1 MHNLSTAPRIDSI
14 ASLRTL
20 IAEPP
25 ALMKKRLQPRIDA
38 HCASIIERASVCAV
52 GLFAAP
58 VAIHYLNLRATPV
71 LQAHGNTLV
80 LSWPT
85 DTPLPEPLKHGDT
98 LACSLFFIMPGIGFA
113 LRANGHCRVQ
123 HSLAGHQ
130 LVFSAQAFFL
140 HCSRAAV
147 RAQLWT
153 PPTTT
158 PIEPLAASG
167 QNELSDQ
174 ALAFIERVPYLLMLT
189 RNAQGATE
197 LSPRGD
203 PQGFVLAADRRTL
216 LLPERPGNKV
226 ACSLLNVMATGEVG
240 LSLWVPG
247 ARTALAINGQAWLTN
262 ERKCLEPL
270 AIGNKVPTVAMVVQV
285 SDWCFQSSQTL
296 VDAGLWQPE
305 TYVDEHTLAS
315 FPKMLAE
322 HMNGTGLLGKATTL
336 VVDAVV
342 KHDLKHLY

>member
-1 MHNLSTAPRIDSI
+1 MHDLSTASRIDSI
-14 ASLRTL
+14 ASLRKR

-52 GLFAAP
+52 GFFAAP
-58 VAIHYLNLRATPV
+58 LAIHYLNLRASPV
-71 LQAHGNTLV
+71 LHAEGDTLV
-80 LSWPT
+80 LSWPA
-85 DTPLPEPLKHGDT
+85 DTQLPEPLKHGNS

-113 LRANGHCRVQ
+113 LRANGHCRMQ
-123 HSLAGHQ
+123 HSLSGSQ
-130 LVFSAQAFFL
+130 LVFGAQAFFL

-153 PPTTT
+153 PRAAPS
-158 PIEPLAASG
+158 EPLAASG
-167 QNELSDQ
+167 QRELSDE

-203 PQGFVLAADRRTL
+203 PEGFVLAADRRTL

-226 ACSLLNVMATGEVG
+226 AGSLLNVMATGEIA
-240 LSLWVPG
+240 LSLLVPG
-247 ARTALAINGQAWLTN
+247 NCSALAIRAQAWLTDD
-262 ERKCLEPL
+262 RQWLEPL
-270 AIGNKVPTVAMVVQV
+270 AIGNKVPTLATVVQV
-285 SDWCFQSSQTL
+285 NDWCFQSSQTL

-305 TYVDEHTLAS
+305 TYVAEDSLAS